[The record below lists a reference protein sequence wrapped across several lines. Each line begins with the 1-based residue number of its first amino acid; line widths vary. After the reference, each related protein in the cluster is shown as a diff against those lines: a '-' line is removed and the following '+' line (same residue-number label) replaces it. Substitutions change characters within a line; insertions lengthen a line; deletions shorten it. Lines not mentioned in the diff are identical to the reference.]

1 MVFPIC
7 PSADEDDGARQKD
20 FMLYGS
26 VVFASK
32 SLICNMLNILKN
44 SPVIVWNFLQN
55 LKITA
60 QSTESKW

>member
-1 MVFPIC
+1 MGQGKKT
-7 PSADEDDGARQKD
+7 DT
-20 FMLYGS
+20 LYGS

-32 SLICNMLNILKN
+32 SIISNMFNILKN

-60 QSTESKW
+60 ESTESKW